1 MRNNEERFGA
11 NVVRQDAVIPQQLQ
25 QENSS
30 NATAA
35 PLNFIV
41 PTEFVSLPSKGQF
54 YPANHPLHGKE
65 SVEIKQ
71 MTAKEEDILSS
82 RNLLKKGVALDK
94 LIQSLV
100 VDKNIN
106 TDSITIEDRN
116 AIIVSSRISAYGS
129 EYLTSVTCPSCN
141 TKSKY
146 KFDLLEKLDAIEE
159 QTFAT
164 SVDAS
169 GLFTVVLPATKWS
182 IKCRAL
188 NGYDEK
194 HIMRLTEAKKNS
206 SDGDSLLLEQLKM
219 TVVSINNV
227 EDKAQIAEA
236 LSVLPAKDAK
246 YLRSTYQDTVKG
258 VDMRQKY
265 SCNSCDFQTEMEVP
279 LTADFFW
286 FK

>member
-11 NVVRQDAVIPQQLQ
+11 NTIRQDADVPQQFQ
-25 QENSS
+25 QESS
-30 NATAA
+30 INTAA

-54 YPANHPLHGKE
+54 YPTNHPLHGKE

-116 AIIVSSRISAYGS
+116 SIIVCARISAYGA
-129 EYLTSVTCPSCN
+129 EYLTTVTCPSCN
-141 TKSKY
+141 TKSKH
-146 KFDLLEKLDAIEE
+146 KFDLSEKLEA
-159 QTFAT
+159 
-164 SVDAS
+164 VDELPYVAS
-169 GLFTVVLPATKWS
+169 LESNGLFSITLPATKWVV
-182 IKCRAL
+182 KCRAL

-194 HIMRLTEAKKNS
+194 HIMRLTEVKKNS

-227 EDKAQIAEA
+227 DDKAQIAEA

-246 YLRSTYQDTVKG
+246 YLRSTYQNTVKG
-258 VDMRQKY
+258 IDMRQRF